1 MVPLKDPSVY
11 TDVQMCQTVP
21 PLQTD
26 TPPPVEE
33 VVCQL
38 KCIMILVILSTL
50 YLKNPN
56 QNSFIYHTTKA
67 NQMLRLHSGGGT
79 AAQ

>member
-33 VVCQL
+33 AVCQL
-38 KCIMILVILSTL
+38 KCIFLVILSTL
-50 YLKNPN
+50 YLKKNN

-67 NQMLRLHSGGGT
+67 NQMLHLHSGGGT